1 MKQERKNRIHI
12 EFGSD
17 IDSLAN
23 DKFIKKRVNN
33 EWLDNSYFFRSGR
46 DCLKYIAKIQRN
58 NSSRVFIPYPCCDS
72 MVMPFKLYNYEI
84 IYYPL
89 NSDYTISFE
98 YLKNKVNS
106 NDILLVENYLGLK
119 NDKQL
124 NQEEEEL
131 AELKKAKKIVIIQD
145 YTQSLEQSLYTKK
158 DVYDYYV
165 FSCRKWASLPDG
177 GVLWC
182 KKEIPI
188 IYDQYSS
195 RYYDMRKTAL
205 DLKSDYLKN
214 KDDNLKKVFLK
225 KLKEAEAFLE
235 NDKSIIEIS
244 EYSKNLIRYIDFES
258 ILSIRKRNV
267 AYFEKCFSEKVATN
281 GSFKLLSLNSNCSG
295 QYFPI
300 YVDQQQE
307 LQKYLVKEKIYCPIL
322 WPSPFEKDTKNFIF
336 GNDLICHMLA
346 IPCDQRYNLIEVK
359 HIVKK
364 IIEFYSKKNK

>member
-1 MKQERKNRIHI
+1 MNQERNNRMHI

-23 DKFIKKRVNN
+23 NKFIKKIVNN

-46 DCLKYIAKIQRN
+46 DCLKYIAKIQCN
-58 NSSRVFIPYPCCDS
+58 NSSRIFIPYPCCDS
-72 MVMPFKLYNYEI
+72 MAMPFKLYNYEV

-89 NSDYTISFE
+89 NSDYTIPFD
-98 YLKNKVNS
+98 YLKNKVRNG
-106 NDILLVENYLGLK
+106 DLLLVENYLGLK

-124 NQEEEEL
+124 KQEGKKIT
-131 AELKKAKKIVIIQD
+131 ELKKDKRIYIIQD
-145 YTQSLEQSLYTKK
+145 FTQSLEQALYTKK

-177 GVLWC
+177 GILWC

-188 IYDQYSS
+188 IYDQYSPK
-195 RYYDMRKTAL
+195 YYDMRKTAL

-214 KDDNLKKVFLK
+214 KDDNLKEVFFR

-244 EYSKNLIRYIDFES
+244 EYSKNLIRSIDFES

-267 AYFEKCFSEKVATN
+267 TYFEKCFSEKFAAN
-281 GSFKLLSLNSNCSG
+281 DRFKLLSLNSNCNG

-322 WPSPFEKDTKNFIF
+322 WPSPSKKNTKDFIF
-336 GNDLICHMLA
+336 GNDLISHMLA
-346 IPCDQRYNLIEVK
+346 IPCDQRYNLIEIK

-364 IIEFYSKKNK
+364 IVEFYS